1 MEPLNFEEWLG
12 GVRAPVTTAH
22 IFKRPDLIAEL
33 GKLQDLKERGQHP
46 ELFEPTLG
54 ERSRLDQVRRELEE
68 SLVIFHFAPIDEDD
82 DRAILAAHPDPDG
95 EPVFSEAPPALPQR
109 ATDKQSEAFLAAHR
123 AWQERKEAWAREN
136 REVIADHQ
144 RRLVDVYNDRGAER
158 LARSLVAIEEGDV
171 KRDVR
176 WTADQIKQ
184 LRRRIGGP
192 QLGLLIEA
200 MQEANTRA
208 PEVPDPLD

>member
-33 GKLQDLKERGQHP
+33 DKLQDLKERGQHP

-54 ERSRLDQVRRELEE
+54 ERSKLDQVRRELEE

-82 DRAILAAHPDPDG
+82 DRAILAALPDPDG

-208 PEVPDPLD
+208 PKVPDPLD

>member
-1 MEPLNFEEWLG
+1 METLNFEEWLS

-33 GKLQDLKERGQHP
+33 GKLQDLQERGQHP

-109 ATDKQSEAFLAAHR
+109 ATEKQSESFLAAHK

-200 MQEANTRA
+200 MQEANTKA

>member
-1 MEPLNFEEWLG
+1 METLNFEEWLS

-46 ELFEPTLG
+46 ELFESAIG
-54 ERSRLDQVRRELEE
+54 EQSRLDQVRRELEE

-95 EPVFSEAPPALPQR
+95 EPVFAEAPPALPQR

-158 LARSLVAIEEGDV
+158 LARSLAAVEEGGV

-200 MQEANTRA
+200 MQQANST
-208 PEVPDPLD
+208 PPKEPDPLD

>member
-1 MEPLNFEEWLG
+1 MEPLSFEEWLS

-33 GKLQDLKERGQHP
+33 GKLQGLKERGQHP

-82 DRAILAAHPDPDG
+82 DRAVLAAHPDPDG

-136 REVIADHQ
+136 REVIADYQ
-144 RRLVDVYNDRGAER
+144 RRLTDVATDRGAER

-200 MQEANTRA
+200 MQEANTKA

>member
-33 GKLQDLKERGQHP
+33 DKLQDLKERGQHP

-68 SLVIFHFAPIDEDD
+68 SLVIFHFAPIDEGD

-95 EPVFSEAPPALPQR
+95 EPVFAEAPPALPQR

-123 AWQERKEAWAREN
+123 AWQERKEAWARES
-136 REVIADHQ
+136 REAIADYQ
-144 RRLVDVYNDRGAER
+144 RRFTDVATDRGAER

-171 KRDVR
+171 KREVR

-192 QLGLLIEA
+192 QLALLIEA

-208 PEVPDPLD
+208 PQVPDPLD

>member
-33 GKLQDLKERGQHP
+33 GKLQDLKERGQSP

-109 ATDKQSEAFLAAHR
+109 ATEMQSEAFLAAHK
-123 AWQERKEAWAREN
+123 AWQARKEAWAREN
-136 REVIADHQ
+136 REAIADHQ

-208 PEVPDPLD
+208 PKVPDPLD